1 VTCLPLRGNYEWSKE
16 LEQLKDTGGLF
27 LAFFFEVSDSHKEM

>member
-1 VTCLPLRGNYEWSKE
+1 MAKE